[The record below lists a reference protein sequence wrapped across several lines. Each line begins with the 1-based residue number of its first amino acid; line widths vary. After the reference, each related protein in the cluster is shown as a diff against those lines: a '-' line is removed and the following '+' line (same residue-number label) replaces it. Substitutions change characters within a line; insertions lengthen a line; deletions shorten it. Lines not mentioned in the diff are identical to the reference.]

1 MARSFELP
9 ETVKSRLVFFSGL
22 KIEHAEAIHGHG
34 LGARVYQT
42 RTDRKCE
49 IAHNVH
55 QCLLM
60 CFDQDASGVDN
71 SVSELLND
79 AFSGSKKTVSEEI
92 FERIQ

>member
-1 MARSFELP
+1 
-9 ETVKSRLVFFSGL
+9 
-22 KIEHAEAIHGHG
+22 
-34 LGARVYQT
+34 
-42 RTDRKCE
+42 
-49 IAHNVH
+49 
-55 QCLLM
+55 M